1 MCRQQFGQKESR
13 GIRFKANDFD
23 CPDDLPRIDGDEAR
37 LHQVPTNIISNALKY
52 SPKEAL
58 VSIGARREADNVTI
72 WIKDEGMGI
81 PAELHE
87 KIFEKFYRV
96 DNTDLRMIGGTGLG
110 LALVR
115 EIVNAHGGRVWVES
129 AVGKGSTFFV
139 ALPIVKNV
147 R

>member
-1 MCRQQFGQKESR
+1 M
-13 GIRFKANDFD
+13 
-23 CPDDLPRIDGDEAR
+23 
-37 LHQVPTNIISNALKY
+37 HQVPTNIISNALKY